1 MGALTTSRPRAFL
14 NEDISDEALLELELM
29 GLALA
34 AGINDA
40 TTFPDYHVFA
50 SNQTGNTALLAV
62 GALGLGGELVDL
74 KNVVFSLGFFI
85 IGGYALGQMGDAVGR
100 RKRGYLLA
108 TNLIQTW

>member
-1 MGALTTSRPRAFL
+1 MRTTRVERL
-14 NEDISDEALLELELM
+14 KKYLLQDVADDLSLEIQLM

-62 GALGLGGELVDL
+62 GALDWEVM
-74 KNVVFSLGFFI
+74 SLTFGMSVSAWAHSF
-85 IGGYALGQMGDAVGR
+85 
-100 RKRGYLLA
+100 
-108 TNLIQTW
+108 